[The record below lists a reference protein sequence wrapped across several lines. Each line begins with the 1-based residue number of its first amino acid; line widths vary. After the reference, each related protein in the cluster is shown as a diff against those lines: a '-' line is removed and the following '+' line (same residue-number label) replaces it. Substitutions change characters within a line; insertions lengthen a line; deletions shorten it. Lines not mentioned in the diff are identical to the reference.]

1 MARTSL
7 QNLHKAIQEH
17 AKTEDRER
25 RARDRRRFALGEMME
40 AAGLYDA
47 EDPLLRGMLAYC
59 VDDLSKMRDKWTARG
74 LKEMQPIEAAP
85 TVPARATFSRSVSL
99 SKQARTALAAEGL
112 KEIRRL
118 DVKLG
123 YGVGE
128 DLQLWSGAVTD
139 YGRADSVVTE
149 LGGTLTRLGGTAP
162 TALKEVAA

>member
-17 AKTEDRER
+17 QKDQDRER
-25 RARDRRRFALGEMME
+25 RKHDRRIFALGLEIE
-40 AAGLYDA
+40 AAGLYES
-47 EDPLLRGMLAYC
+47 EDPLIKGMLAYC
-59 VDDLSKMRDKWTARG
+59 ADDLSKMRDKWIARG
-74 LKEMQPIEAAP
+74 LKEMQPIEEAP

-128 DLQLWSGAVTD
+128 DLQLWSGAVAD
-139 YGRADSVVTE
+139 YGRADSVVSE
-149 LGGTLTRLGGTAP
+149 LGGTLARLGGSAVP
-162 TALKEVAA
+162 ALKEVAA